1 LLLATKLKIIF
12 QRLKKRRKKMTGKK
26 DDAFLKDF
34 LNFVEADMALGMMT
48 QSGPDDR
55 DEFVDYAKGKDYLWA
70 LRRFLSRRGW
80 IDEDWEKRLTEL
92 GL

>member
-1 LLLATKLKIIF
+1 
-12 QRLKKRRKKMTGKK
+12 MTGKK

-34 LNFVEADMALGMMT
+34 FKFHEADMALGMMA

-55 DEFVDYAKGKDYLWA
+55 DEFVDYVKEKDYLWA
-70 LRRFLSRRGW
+70 LREFLSRRGW
-80 IDEDWEKRLTEL
+80 IDEDWKRRLTEL